1 MGKKKKFFW
10 SIVILLTLLR
20 IGLMLKLPF
29 YAIGNAKYD
38 DFLLL
43 DYAKSIANG
52 AWLGDYGRLTLV
64 KGISFSLFILLCK
77 YLFMPYSLGLVLF
90 YIGAALVFC
99 IAIKYIIKKK
109 EILAIC
115 FLFLIY
121 CPTGFSLRLAQKIY
135 RMAIIYPS
143 VLLTVACLI
152 GLYLRKDKNVKDQ
165 MIWLIG
171 SGLSFSFFWFIR
183 EDSIWLAPF
192 FFGAL
197 IITIIYYLLFL
208 KVKIK
213 EKIIRCLVMIIPIAI
228 FILTNTAICVT
239 NYHYYGVYTTNDR
252 TDTEFADLVGNMLQ
266 IKAPKV
272 ADDIWISR
280 ETMEKLMT
288 VSPTLASIED
298 TVLYYYD
305 AWSGERGQLNGDIFT
320 WALRDAVSA
329 CGYYDTAVHAKEFYT
344 KVNNEV
350 EEAFKNG
357 SLEKQEAIY
366 FTSQSKGVQINEL
379 PKYIKNTI
387 SNLFK
392 LATYKYSNAELI
404 TYADG
409 VDMDTRIMESITG
422 VQAMYRTRYSYS
434 FSGYLFAKN
443 NDDILQAE
451 IIDENKNIVEAITFR
466 SNDDTKNKYPNY
478 ENSKKANFN
487 INFEDLKKNNYT
499 INIYI
504 NGELVDNT
512 SIESNETENYI
523 LNIEKNQCIED
534 QDPLIK
540 ESASVIKISN
550 SIIKAYK
557 ITSYVLIFLSAISY
571 IYLFVI
577 GTKKLIK
584 NKDSLIFELCII
596 LAGLLLCKCILG
608 FGVTVFSGFLPF
620 DDYYSAGV
628 YPLIQIFEFISIFI
642 AIKEIKKNINLYN

>member
-1 MGKKKKFFW
+1 MNKKKKFFW

-20 IGLMLKLPF
+20 IALMLKLPF

-43 DYAKSIANG
+43 DYSKSIANG

-77 YLFMPYSLGLVLF
+77 YLFIPYSLGLVLF

-99 IAIKYIIKKK
+99 IAIKDVIKKK

-152 GLYLRKDKNVKDQ
+152 GLYLRKDKNIKEQ
-165 MIWLIG
+165 LIWLIG

-197 IITIIYYLLFL
+197 IITILYYLLFL

-213 EKIIRCLVMIIPIAI
+213 EKLLRCLVMIIPTLI
-228 FILTNTAICVT
+228 FLLTNTAICAT

-252 TDTEFADLVGNMLQ
+252 TDTEFADLVGNILK

-272 ADDIWISR
+272 ADDIWVSR
-280 ETMEKLMT
+280 ETMENLMT
-288 VSPTLASIED
+288 ISPTLASIED

-320 WALRDAVSA
+320 WALRDAVAA

-344 KVNNEV
+344 KVNNEI
-350 EEAFKNG
+350 EDAFKIG

-392 LATYKYSNAELI
+392 LATYRYSNAELI

-422 VQAMYRTRYSYS
+422 VQAMYRTRYSHR

-443 NDDILQAE
+443 NADILQAE
-451 IIDENKNIVEAITFR
+451 IIDEDKNIVEAITFR
-466 SNDDTKNKYPNY
+466 ANDDIKNKYPNY
-478 ENSKKANFN
+478 ENSSKANFN
-487 INFEDLKKNNYT
+487 INLEDLKKNNYT

-504 NGELVDNT
+504 NGKLVDNT
-512 SIESNETENYI
+512 SITSNETEHYI
-523 LNIEKNQCIED
+523 LNIEKYEFIED

-540 ESASVIKISN
+540 ESDSVIKISN
-550 SIIKAYK
+550 SINKVYK
-557 ITSYVLIFLSAISY
+557 ITSYVLIFLSVISY
-571 IYLFVI
+571 IYI
-577 GTKKLIK
+577 C
-584 NKDSLIFELCII
+584 NR
-596 LAGLLLCKCILG
+596 
-608 FGVTVFSGFLPF
+608 
-620 DDYYSAGV
+620 
-628 YPLIQIFEFISIFI
+628 
-642 AIKEIKKNINLYN
+642 N